1 MGTLESLPEYQVL
14 VLGVGNILRTDDGLG
29 SMAISQLH
37 KAKKWPDSVGILDVG
52 TAMLN
57 FLHEISCSRNVII
70 IDAIRAGGS
79 PGSTYRFD
87 GWENVSSIH
96 KHADSHGLLP
106 TEIIEWAR
114 ALTGFPKE
122 LIIFGVEPANLDYGR
137 QITVPVQAAVPV
149 LIERLIL
156 EIDTILGKG

>member
-1 MGTLESLPEYQVL
+1 MGTLETLPKYQVL

-29 SMAISQLH
+29 SMVFSLLH
-37 KAKKWPDSVGILDVG
+37 NAKKWPDSVGIFDVG
-52 TAMLN
+52 TAMFN
-57 FLHEISCSRNVII
+57 FLYEISCSYCVII

-87 GWENVSSIH
+87 KWEDVSSIH
-96 KHADSHGLLP
+96 EHADSHGLLP

-114 ALTGFPKE
+114 ALTGYPKE
-122 LIIFGVEPANLDYGR
+122 LIIFGVEPLDLDFGS
-137 QITVPVQAAVPV
+137 QITVPVQSAIPV
-149 LIERLIL
+149 LIEKVIL